1 MAQYLKNPREA
12 GRSAFTT
19 PSFSRRNSTYDLNI
33 ARSRWQSTL
42 HRYVWD
48 YLYLVTWSTIVKLLP
63 PDTLLSN
70 LNIARSRRNSAC
82 HQPAFA
88 VSGNNLEGDTD
99 AVEDDVGEND
109 DNDDDVSGNLLTVT
123 TLEHQQAHETSPR
136 QPFSKSEDVHRGP
149 GALCICIE
157 LHRHPGLLYASLC

>member
-1 MAQYLKNPREA
+1 M
-12 GRSAFTT
+12 
-19 PSFSRRNSTYDLNI
+19 
-33 ARSRWQSTL
+33 
-42 HRYVWD
+42 
-48 YLYLVTWSTIVKLLP
+48 P

-88 VSGNNLEGDTD
+88 VSGNNLDADADAD

-109 DNDDDVSGNLLTVT
+109 DIDNDVSGNLLTVT
-123 TLEHQQAHETSPR
+123 TLENQQAHETSPR

>member
-1 MAQYLKNPREA
+1 MYEIICILSPDPLLSNYCHLIHYCQ
-12 GRSAFTT
+12 T
-19 PSFSRRNSTYDLNI
+19 I
-33 ARSRWQSTL
+33 
-42 HRYVWD
+42 
-48 YLYLVTWSTIVKLLP
+48 VTWSTIVKLLP

-109 DNDDDVSGNLLTVT
+109 DNDDDDVSGNLLTVT